1 MSKNTSPSINSN
13 VSTNIVTVQT
23 MNRHE
28 KKIEYS
34 NEDTSKDNYNIKP
47 IYVKNNNNIMK
58 IDMMKNKLFIKRR
71 NSLYLEDLK

>member
-34 NEDTSKDNYNIKP
+34 NEDTSKDNYNIN
-47 IYVKNNNNIMK
+47 YV
-58 IDMMKNKLFIKRR
+58 
-71 NSLYLEDLK
+71 